1 MRIAAKRL
9 AGLMFAAALV
19 CAPVI
24 CGQEV
29 GAPAMPP
36 KPKTVEITPTNITAH
51 VGDKIKFT
59 AVAKDDTGKTIDVK
73 PMIWIALPPDIAG
86 ADEDGT
92 VVFRAAGQVTVGAVV
107 AGKPGFATVTVGT
120 PPPATVEVAPLK
132 QALVVGGSTVLTA
145 TARSANG
152 DPRTDVAI
160 RWSSKQAAIAK
171 VDDSGLVKGL
181 APGTATLVATGGAAQ
196 GEITVQ
202 VVADTLQRIAL
213 EPATTTAKTGDVV
226 HFTAKPIVEKGAAK
240 GAAAAPKD
248 LLTSWSVSGPQGEIY
263 ADGAFVANLPG
274 TYEVTAAIGGH
285 TAGASIVVAP
295 RNVQRGLEVVAHIP
309 TKDAEGK
316 VVQTTEEWV
325 VGNHLY
331 VATMGDRLYAYDISD
346 AAHPKALDSLKADA
360 RLYNDVSTTPD
371 EKVGVFT
378 REGSS
383 NRKDGIVLFDA
394 SDPAHL
400 KVLSEYTATVT
411 GGVHSAFINGHY
423 AYITDDATGS
433 LRVIDFAD
441 PLHPKEVA
449 RWQTE
454 KSQEQTVASPTGEG
468 MITVGRYLH
477 DLYVKDGLAYLAY
490 WRDGLVILDVGAGI
504 KGGSPENPKLVAQYK
519 FNHYE
524 LYGDGWLAGSH
535 TAFRYKNYVFVGDEV
550 FPGYFDIS
558 TKERIPVRGILHVM
572 DVSDIEHPRE
582 VANYEVPEGGMHNVW
597 PDNDILYLGDYA
609 GGGRAV
615 DISGELR
622 GNLYEQGRE
631 IASFFPGDPNGY
643 RANLPFTWG
652 AQPANGLI
660 FFNDINSGIWI
671 VKLGKPKFQG
681 STTAPPLRDAG
692 PTAASPF

>member
-1 MRIAAKRL
+1 MRIASKCVASWL
-9 AGLMFAAALV
+9 VVAGLM

-29 GAPAMPP
+29 GAPPTPP
-36 KPKTVEITPTNITAH
+36 KPKTVEITPTNIQAH

-86 ADEDGT
+86 ADADGT

-120 PPPATVEVAPLK
+120 PPPAVVEVTPLT

-160 RWSSKQAAIAK
+160 HWSSKAPTIAK
-171 VDDSGLVKGL
+171 VDESGLVKAL
-181 APGTATLVATGGAAQ
+181 APGTATLMATGGPAS
-196 GEITVQ
+196 GEVSVK

-226 HFTAKPIVEKGAAK
+226 HFTATPVAAK
-240 GAAAAPKD
+240 GAAAAAKD
-248 LLTSWSVSGPQGEIY
+248 LLTSWSVSGPQGKVY

-285 TAGASIVVAP
+285 TANASIVVAP
-295 RNVQRGLEVVAHIP
+295 RNVQRGLDVVAHIP
-309 TKDAEGK
+309 TKNAEGK
-316 VVQTTEEWV
+316 AVQTTEEWV

-331 VATMGDRLYAYDISD
+331 VATMGDRLYAYDVSD
-346 AAHPKALDSLKADA
+346 PAHPKALDSLKADA

-378 REGSS
+378 REGAS
-383 NRKDGIVLFDA
+383 NRKNGIVLFDA

-400 KVLSEYTATVT
+400 KVISEYTETVT
-411 GGVHSAFINGHY
+411 GGVHSAFINSHY

-441 PLHPKEVA
+441 PAHPKEVA

-454 KSQEQTVASPTGEG
+454 KSPEQMIASPLGEG
-468 MITVGRYLH
+468 MISTGRYLH

-524 LYGDGWLAGSH
+524 LYGDGWLAGAH

-550 FPGYFDIS
+550 FPGYFDIG

-572 DVSDIEHPRE
+572 DVTDIEHPRE

-671 VKLGKPKFQG
+671 VKLGRPKFQG
-681 STTAPPLRDAG
+681 STTAPQLRDEGA
-692 PTAASPF
+692 TAASPF

>member
-1 MRIAAKRL
+1 MRIASKCVAGWL
-9 AGLMFAAALV
+9 VVAGLM

-29 GAPAMPP
+29 GAPP
-36 KPKTVEITPTNITAH
+36 TPTNIQAH

-86 ADEDGT
+86 ADADGT

-120 PPPATVEVAPLK
+120 PPPAAVEVTPLT

-152 DPRTDVAI
+152 DPRTDVVI
-160 RWSSKQAAIAK
+160 HWSSKGPAIAK
-171 VDDSGLVKGL
+171 VDESGLVKAL
-181 APGTATLVATGGAAQ
+181 APGAATLVATGGPAS
-196 GEITVQ
+196 GEVSVK
-202 VVADTLQRIAL
+202 VVADTLQKIAL
-213 EPATTTAKTGDVV
+213 EPATTKTGDVV
-226 HFTAKPIVEKGAAK
+226 HFTATPVAAK
-240 GAAAAPKD
+240 GAASAPKD
-248 LLTSWSVSGPQGEIY
+248 LLTSWSVSGPQGKVY

-285 TAGASIVVAP
+285 TASASIVVAP
-295 RNVQRGLEVVAHIP
+295 RNVQRGLDVVAHIP
-309 TKDAEGK
+309 TKNAEGK
-316 VVQTTEEWV
+316 AVQTTEEWV

-331 VATMGDRLYAYDISD
+331 VATMGDRLYAYDVSD
-346 AAHPKALDSLKADA
+346 PAHPKALDSLKADA

-378 REGSS
+378 REGAS
-383 NRKDGIVLFDA
+383 NRKNGIVLFDA

-400 KVLSEYTATVT
+400 KVISEYTETVT
-411 GGVHSAFINGHY
+411 GGVHSAFINTHY

-441 PLHPKEVA
+441 PAHPKEVA

-454 KSQEQTVASPTGEG
+454 KSQEQMIASPLGEG
-468 MITVGRYLH
+468 MISTGRYLH

-490 WRDGLVILDVGAGI
+490 WRDGLVILDVGSGI
-504 KGGSPENPKLVAQYK
+504 KGGSPENPKLVAQCK

-550 FPGYFDIS
+550 FPGYFDIG

-572 DVSDIEHPRE
+572 DVTDIEHPRE
-582 VANYEVPEGGMHNVW
+582 VAVYEVPEGGMHNVW

-631 IASFFPGDPNGY
+631 IASFFPGDPNGF

-681 STTAPPLRDAG
+681 STTAPQLRDEGA
-692 PTAASPF
+692 TAASPF

>member
-1 MRIAAKRL
+1 MRIASKCVASWL
-9 AGLMFAAALV
+9 VVAGLM
-19 CAPVI
+19 CAQVI

-29 GAPAMPP
+29 GAPPTPP
-36 KPKTVEITPTNITAH
+36 KPKTVEITPTNIQAH

-86 ADEDGT
+86 ADADGT

-120 PPPATVEVAPLK
+120 PPPAAVEVTPLT

-160 RWSSKQAAIAK
+160 HWSSKAPTIAK
-171 VDDSGLVKGL
+171 VDESGLVKAL
-181 APGTATLVATGGAAQ
+181 APGTATLMATGGPAS
-196 GEITVQ
+196 GEVSVK

-226 HFTAKPIVEKGAAK
+226 HFTATPVAAK
-240 GAAAAPKD
+240 GAAAAAKD
-248 LLTSWSVSGPQGEIY
+248 LLTSWSVSGPQGKVY

-285 TAGASIVVAP
+285 TANASIVVAP
-295 RNVQRGLEVVAHIP
+295 RNVQRGLDVVAHIP
-309 TKDAEGK
+309 TKNAEGK
-316 VVQTTEEWV
+316 AVQTTEEWV

-331 VATMGDRLYAYDISD
+331 VATMGDRLYAYDVSD
-346 AAHPKALDSLKADA
+346 PAHPKALDSLKADA

-378 REGSS
+378 REGAS
-383 NRKDGIVLFDA
+383 NRKNGIVLFDA

-400 KVLSEYTATVT
+400 KVISEYTETVT
-411 GGVHSAFINGHY
+411 GGVHSAFINSHY

-441 PLHPKEVA
+441 PAHPKEVA

-454 KSQEQTVASPTGEG
+454 KSPEQMIASPLGEG
-468 MITVGRYLH
+468 MISTGRYLH

-524 LYGDGWLAGSH
+524 LYGDGWLAGAH

-550 FPGYFDIS
+550 FPGYFDIG

-572 DVSDIEHPRE
+572 DVTDIEHPRE

-671 VKLGKPKFQG
+671 VKLGRPKFQG
-681 STTAPPLRDAG
+681 STTAPQSRDEGA
-692 PTAASPF
+692 TAASPF

>member
-1 MRIAAKRL
+1 MRIASKCL
-9 AGLMFAAALV
+9 AGWMFAAALV

-24 CGQEV
+24 WGQEV
-29 GAPAMPP
+29 GAPATPP
-36 KPKTVEITPTNITAH
+36 KPKTVEITPTNIQAH

-59 AVAKDDTGKTIDVK
+59 AVAKDDAGKTIDVK
-73 PMIWIALPPDIAG
+73 PMLWIALPPDIAG
-86 ADEDGT
+86 ADDDGT

-120 PPPATVEVAPLK
+120 PPPAAVEVTPLT

-145 TARSANG
+145 SARSANG

-160 RWSSKQAAIAK
+160 HWSSKELEIAR
-171 VDDSGLVKGL
+171 VDDSGLVKAL
-181 APGTATLVATGGAAQ
+181 APGTATLVATAGPVS
-196 GEITVQ
+196 GEVSVQ

-213 EPATTTAKTGDVV
+213 EPAVTTARTGDVV
-226 HFTAKPIVEKGAAK
+226 HFTARALSAK
-240 GAAAAPKD
+240 GAVPAKD
-248 LLTSWSVSGPQGEIY
+248 LLTSWSVSGPQGTIY

-274 TYEVTAAIGGH
+274 VYEVTAAIGGH
-285 TAGASIVVAP
+285 NARASIVVAP

-316 VVQTTEEWV
+316 VVQTSEEWV

-331 VATMGDRLYAYDISD
+331 VATMGDRLYAYDVSD
-346 AAHPKALDSLKADA
+346 PAHPKALDSLKADA

-378 REGSS
+378 REGAS
-383 NRKDGIVLFDA
+383 NRKNGIVLFDA

-400 KVLSEYTATVT
+400 KVISEYTETVT
-411 GGVHSAFINGHY
+411 GGVHSAFINSHY

-441 PLHPKEVA
+441 AAHPKEVA

-454 KSQEQTVASPTGEG
+454 KSQEQMIASPLGEG
-468 MITVGRYLH
+468 MISTGRYLH

-490 WRDGLVILDVGAGI
+490 WRDGLVILDVGSGI

-550 FPGYFDIS
+550 FPGYFEIS
-558 TKERIPVRGILHVM
+558 SKERIPVRGILHVM

>member
-1 MRIAAKRL
+1 MRITSKCV
-9 AGLMFAAALV
+9 AGWMAVAALV
-19 CAPVI
+19 CASAI
-24 CGQEV
+24 FGQEV

-160 RWSSKQAAIAK
+160 RWGSKQPAIAK

-181 APGTATLVATGGAAQ
+181 APGTATLVATGGAAR

-213 EPATTTAKTGDVV
+213 EPATTTARTGDVV